1 MFHEMKELLFH
12 PEIFFTR
19 MTGEKTDL
27 LFPAL
32 IIFMGGAIGLA
43 SPNVI
48 NLFSRGGGE
57 MRNIIVMPDTVFVS
71 LFMPFLSWIVIAGIL
86 FVLCRL
92 FSGTGTF
99 GATLQNAGYGCL
111 PLTIMPVLGII
122 NGILIGR
129 FTEPPGAIGADVII
143 GLGLLSVLFTIWSGY
158 LWTYAMEKTHAI
170 PHGRAMAAA
179 SIVVLLYMSPVL
191 LNILALSSPA
201 GYFPG

>member
-1 MFHEMKELLFH
+1 MMELLFH
-12 PEIFFTR
+12 PEIFFTG

-27 LFPAL
+27 LYPAL
-32 IIFMGGAIGLA
+32 IIFIGGVIGLA
-43 SPNVI
+43 SPYAI
-48 NLFSRGGGE
+48 NLFSGGGGE
-57 MRNIIVMPDTVFVS
+57 MRNIVVMPDTVFVS

-111 PLTIMPVLGII
+111 PLTIMPILGII
-122 NGILIGR
+122 NGVLIGR
-129 FTEPPGAIGADVII
+129 FTEPPGAIGTGVVI
-143 GLGLLSVLFTIWSGY
+143 GLGLLSVLFTVWSGY
-158 LWTYAMEKTHAI
+158 LWMYAMEKTHAI

-179 SIVVLLYMSPVL
+179 SIMVLLYMSPVL
-191 LNILALSSPA
+191 LNILALLSPA